1 MGSSFPECSGAS
13 LGLPAGT
20 PTLPPQTRLSEI
32 ANAGVSQAESPA
44 ASSMGL
50 RWSQLIDQVS
60 EWVWGEEIGFI
71 ICVPAQTFIAI
82 FYWSSCCQDTVA
94 SSWHVIAES
103 HLPYGCRFLLRV
115 LDSPNTL
122 PHCYP
127 LPKFKVN
134 SREILSNNYQWKEI
148 FLSLYN
154 MHLEIVG

>member
-1 MGSSFPECSGAS
+1 MGSSFPECSRC
-13 LGLPAGT
+13 LP
-20 PTLPPQTRLSEI
+20 R
-32 ANAGVSQAESPA
+32 
-44 ASSMGL
+44 ASSRNTHPTPSDKAIGN
-50 RWSQLIDQVS
+50 SQCRSLAGRVTSCIFNGPAMISTVRPSQ
-60 EWVWGEEIGFI
+60 WVWGEEIGFI

-103 HLPYGCRFLLRV
+103 HFPYGCRFLLRV

-127 LPKFKVN
+127 LPKIKVS